1 MYAVLILLMA
11 AFSFAAS
18 ADDMSMPTA
27 LPTFQ
32 GQEGKFQR
40 NNIVSE
46 PLKLET
52 TIDSTYIVGP
62 GDYFEILTP
71 KGFDVVQVSPEG
83 NISVPSCGMVMV
95 DKMTL
100 NEAKD
105 SLKKLLSSKFDERYV
120 QVQLVRTK
128 KMSVSVLGAIQAPGR
143 ATVEQQTRLN
153 GVIALA
159 GGFMPMA
166 DRKSIKVI
174 RNEGKDTLVVNYI
187 DYET

>member
-71 KGFDVVQVSPEG
+71 K
-83 NISVPSCGMVMV
+83 
-95 DKMTL
+95 
-100 NEAKD
+100 
-105 SLKKLLSSKFDERYV
+105 
-120 QVQLVRTK
+120 
-128 KMSVSVLGAIQAPGR
+128 
-143 ATVEQQTRLN
+143 
-153 GVIALA
+153 
-159 GGFMPMA
+159 
-166 DRKSIKVI
+166 
-174 RNEGKDTLVVNYI
+174 
-187 DYET
+187 